1 MRKNTLDKVIE
12 IIVMA
17 VAVLAVACIV
27 SMIMLAFRGF
37 NEKLFIDNDKSDNTS
52 TSSEVRLQKTP
63 DFGEAYIKQIVF
75 LGDHTI
81 SGMASISEDLEIWSG
96 EDKTLPLDY
105 SINTATI
112 VYPDTNESLSIAS
125 AIKRKNPDYIIITL
139 GIDNGVAYCSEKKFK
154 EYYTKLILEISEASP
169 NTKIML
175 QSIFPVSDE
184 KQKAQSSISNRKIDA
199 ANTWIEELCEELSLR
214 YLNTACILMVDK
226 GNLSERFD
234 SSDGINLNSQAYAEI
249 LYYIR
254 THGYN

>member
-1 MRKNTLDKVIE
+1 MRKNTLDKVNE

-17 VAVLAVACIV
+17 IAVLAVACIV

-37 NEKLFIDNDKSDNTS
+37 NEKLFIDNEKPDNTS

-81 SGMASISEDLEIWSG
+81 SGMESISEDLQIWSG

-105 SINTATI
+105 SISTATI
-112 VYPDTNESLSIAS
+112 VYPDTKESLSISS
-125 AIKRKNPDYIIITL
+125 AIRLKNPDYIVITL
-139 GIDNGVAYCSEKKFK
+139 GIDNGVAYCSEEKFK

-169 NTKIML
+169 STKIML

-184 KQKAQSSISNRKIDA
+184 KQKTQASISNRKIDA

-214 YLNTACILMVDK
+214 YLNTASILKDDK
-226 GNLSERFD
+226 GNLSESFD
-234 SSDGINLNSQAYAEI
+234 SGDGINLNSRAYSEI